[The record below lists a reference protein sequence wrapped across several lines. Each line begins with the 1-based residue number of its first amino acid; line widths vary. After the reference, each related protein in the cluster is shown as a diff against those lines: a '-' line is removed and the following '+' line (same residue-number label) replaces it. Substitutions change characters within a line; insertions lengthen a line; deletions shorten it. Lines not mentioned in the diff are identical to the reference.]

1 MMTKYYQLLQPQW
14 IFFNYNDVDHFMNYH
29 NGTFPY
35 IGRAA
40 EDDEAILAGNF
51 GGYIRAVRDVKS
63 TY

>member
-1 MMTKYYQLLQPQW
+1 
-14 IFFNYNDVDHFMNYH
+14 MNYH

-40 EDDEAILAGNF
+40 KKDEAILAGNF
-51 GGYIRAVRDVKS
+51 GGYIRAVRDAKS